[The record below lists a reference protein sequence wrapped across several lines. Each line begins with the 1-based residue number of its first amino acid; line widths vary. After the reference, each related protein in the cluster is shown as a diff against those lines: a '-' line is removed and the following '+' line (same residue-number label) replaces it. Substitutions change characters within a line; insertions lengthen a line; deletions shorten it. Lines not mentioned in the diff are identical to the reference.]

1 MGEMVEVVEQE
12 SQNTGSPKVLIIDL
26 ENCPNQLHQLPSDL
40 ANYSRVVICYAQS
53 TSKVPLNWLIPL
65 ATAIVA
71 NKLKIQKME
80 RGGKN
85 SADFGIL
92 FLCGALMHEL
102 PQDTHFAIVSNDS
115 DLDHAVH
122 LLKSHG
128 RSSERIGNAPVDAN
142 SIKPTPNSSP
152 TPLAIYCAHL
162 ITYSKNRPA
171 KADTLRNSIKNK
183 FKDNPNEADGVY
195 ASLLSSGAVKV
206 SNNKVTYNDKKISEL
221 ANR

>member
-1 MGEMVEVVEQE
+1 M
-12 SQNTGSPKVLIIDL
+12 IDL

-53 TSKVPLNWLIPL
+53 ISKVPLNWLIPL
-65 ATAIVA
+65 STAIAA

-102 PQDTHFAIVSNDS
+102 PQETHFAIVSNDS

-128 RSSERIGNAPVDAN
+128 RSSERIGNVTTET
-142 SIKPTPNSSP
+142 ITVKPALSDSS

-183 FKDNPNEADGVY
+183 FKHNPAESDKVY
-195 ASLLSSGAVKV
+195 NLLLSNGAVKV
-206 SNNKVTYNDKKISEL
+206 SDNKVTYSDKKIGEL
-221 ANR
+221 AKH

>member
-1 MGEMVEVVEQE
+1 MEVSEHE
-12 SQNTGSPKVLIIDL
+12 SQSASTGNPRVLIIDL

-53 TSKVPLNWLIPL
+53 ASKVPLNWLIPL
-65 ATAIVA
+65 STAIAA
-71 NKLKIQKME
+71 NKLKIQKMD

-102 PQDTHFAIVSNDS
+102 PKDTHFSIVSNDS
-115 DLDHAVH
+115 DLDHAVN

-128 RSSERIGNAPVDAN
+128 RSSERIGSVSAEIEPVRPA
-142 SIKPTPNSSP
+142 STGSS
-152 TPLAIYCAHL
+152 TSLAIYCAHL
-162 ITYSKNRPA
+162 VTYSKNRPA

-183 FKDNPNEADGVY
+183 FKDNPSEVDEIYNL
-195 ASLLSSGAVKV
+195 LLSNGAVAV
-206 SNNKVTYNDKKISEL
+206 SSNKIAYNDKKINQL
-221 ANR
+221 ASR

>member
-1 MGEMVEVVEQE
+1 MGEMMETVEKE
-12 SQNTGSPKVLIIDL
+12 SQNTGSLKVLIIDL

-53 TSKVPLNWLIPL
+53 ISKVPLNWLIPL
-65 ATAIVA
+65 STAIAA

-102 PQDTHFAIVSNDS
+102 PQETHFAIVSNDS

-128 RSSERIGNAPVDAN
+128 RSSERIGNVTTET
-142 SIKPTPNSSP
+142 ITVKPALSDSS

-183 FKDNPNEADGVY
+183 FKHNPAESDKVY
-195 ASLLSSGAVKV
+195 NLLLSNGAVKV
-206 SNNKVTYNDKKISEL
+206 SDNKVTYSDKKIGEL
-221 ANR
+221 AKH

>member
-1 MGEMVEVVEQE
+1 MGEIMEAVEQE
-12 SQNTGSPKVLIIDL
+12 SQSTGNLKVLIIDL

-65 ATAIVA
+65 STAIAA
-71 NKLKIQKME
+71 NKLKIQKMK

-85 SADFGIL
+85 AADFGIL
-92 FLCGALMHEL
+92 FLCGALMYEL

-128 RSSERIGNAPVDAN
+128 RSSERIGNASTDADP
-142 SIKPTPNSSP
+142 IKPVLNSSS
-152 TPLAIYCAHL
+152 TPLAIYCTHL

-171 KADTLRNSIKNK
+171 KVDTLRNSIKNK
-183 FKDNPNEADGVY
+183 FKDNPSEIDKVY
-195 ASLLSSGAVKV
+195 NSLLSNDAVKV
-206 SNNKVTYNDKKISEL
+206 SNNKVTYSDKKIGEL
-221 ANR
+221 ASR

>member
-1 MGEMVEVVEQE
+1 M
-12 SQNTGSPKVLIIDL
+12 IDL

-65 ATAIVA
+65 STAIAA
-71 NKLKIQKME
+71 NKLKIQKMK

-92 FLCGALMHEL
+92 FLCGALMYEL

-128 RSSERIGNAPVDAN
+128 RSSERIGNASTDADP
-142 SIKPTPNSSP
+142 IKPVLNSSS
-152 TPLAIYCAHL
+152 TPLAIYCTHL

-171 KADTLRNSIKNK
+171 KVDTLRNSIKNK
-183 FKDNPNEADGVY
+183 FKDNPSEIDKVY
-195 ASLLSSGAVKV
+195 NSLLSNDAVKV
-206 SNNKVTYNDKKISEL
+206 SNNKVTYSDKKIGEL
-221 ANR
+221 ASR

>member
-1 MGEMVEVVEQE
+1 MEVVKQE
-12 SQNTGSPKVLIIDL
+12 DQNVPAISPKVLIIDL

-40 ANYSRVVICYAQS
+40 ANYTRVVICYAQS

-65 ATAIVA
+65 STAISA

-115 DLDHAVH
+115 DLDHAVN
-122 LLKSHG
+122 LLKSHN
-128 RSSERIGNAPVDAN
+128 RSSERIGSVSAEEKVV
-142 SIKPTPNSSP
+142 KPISNGSS
-152 TPLAIYCAHL
+152 TSLAIYCAHL

-171 KADTLRNSIKNK
+171 KVDTLRNSIKNK
-183 FKDNPNEADGVY
+183 FKDNPAEADKIY
-195 ASLLSSGAVKV
+195 KALLSNGVIKIT
-206 SNNKVTYNDKKISEL
+206 NNKVTYSDKKINEL
-221 ANR
+221 VNR

>member
-1 MGEMVEVVEQE
+1 MENQDNG
-12 SQNTGSPKVLIIDL
+12 GLKVLIIDL

-53 TSKVPLNWLIPL
+53 SSKVPLNWLIPL
-65 ATAIVA
+65 STAIAA

-102 PQDTHFAIVSNDS
+102 PQDTHFAIVSNDT

-122 LLKSHG
+122 LLKDHG
-128 RSSERIGNAPVDAN
+128 RSSERIGIATAQAQE
-142 SIKPTPNSSP
+142 IKPTSTANSTKSS
-152 TPLAIYCAHL
+152 LAIYCAHL

-183 FKDNPNEADGVY
+183 FPTEVEKIYN
-195 ASLLSSGAVKV
+195 SLLSNGAIKV
-206 SNNKVTYNDKKISEL
+206 SSNKVAYSDKKISEL
-221 ANR
+221 AKE

>member
-1 MGEMVEVVEQE
+1 MDSVAQE
-12 SQNTGSPKVLIIDL
+12 GQDGVSGNPKVLIIDL
-26 ENCPNQLHQLPSDL
+26 ENCPHQLHQLPNDL
-40 ANYSRVVICYAQS
+40 TNYSRVVICYAQS
-53 TSKVPLNWLIPL
+53 AAKVPLNWLIPL
-65 ATAIVA
+65 STAVSA

-102 PQDTHFAIVSNDS
+102 PQDAHFSIVSNDS
-115 DLDHAVH
+115 DLDHAVN

-128 RSSERIGNAPVDAN
+128 RSSERVGSTSAERDPITAT
-142 SIKPTPNSSP
+142 SSNSS
-152 TPLAIYCAHL
+152 TSLSIYCAHL

-171 KADTLRNSIKNK
+171 KVDTLRNSIKNK
-183 FKDNPNEADGVY
+183 FKENPLERDRIYNL
-195 ASLLSSGAVKV
+195 LLSNGAVKAA
-206 SNNKVTYNDKKISEL
+206 NNKVTYNDKKIKEL

>member
-1 MGEMVEVVEQE
+1 METVEKE
-12 SQNTGSPKVLIIDL
+12 SQNTGSLKVLIIDL

-53 TSKVPLNWLIPL
+53 ISKVPLNWLIPL
-65 ATAIVA
+65 STAIAA

-102 PQDTHFAIVSNDS
+102 PQETHFAIVSNDS

-128 RSSERIGNAPVDAN
+128 RSSERIGNVTTET
-142 SIKPTPNSSP
+142 ITVKPALSDSS

-183 FKDNPNEADGVY
+183 FKHNPAESDKVY
-195 ASLLSSGAVKV
+195 NLLLSNGAVKV
-206 SNNKVTYNDKKISEL
+206 SDNKVTYSDKKIGEL
-221 ANR
+221 AKH